1 MHHELDD
8 RLLHT
13 KKNSRTLPT
22 AWDMSDVERL
32 FIADFVVQRED
43 VQITWQLLVLDTPFQ
58 KLSTTSGEHNSED
71 SLYNLQ
77 MEVHY
82 H

>member
-1 MHHELDD
+1 MHHKLDV

-13 KKNSRTLPT
+13 EKNSRTLPT

-43 VQITWQLLVLDTPFQ
+43 VQITWLLLVLDTPFQ
-58 KLSTTSGEHNSED
+58 KF
-71 SLYNLQ
+71 Q
-77 MEVHY
+77 
-82 H
+82 